1 MIIKPIMVCQYCLQD
16 FHIVLAQMKFCYNSL
31 ELGTHNI
38 SQFNQKRFHNI
49 LFKIRFTFMNVTL

>member
-1 MIIKPIMVCQYCLQD
+1 MVCQYCLQD